1 MKTKSARLA
10 AVMAMTATTA
20 ALTLASSH
28 ALAAD
33 PITFGMMTEST
44 GPSSEAGIYQ
54 ANGAKLALDEINKAG
69 GVLGHQLEVRNEDN
83 QSTNPGSVLAISKLT
98 SAGNLSALI
107 ATVRSTQIQAISPTV
122 MRARMPILVGG
133 TDVGLTHTN
142 NPWIFRARPNDGY
155 SAKVIADYGV
165 NTMKLKKWAVIHST
179 DAFGNGGKNNLTEA
193 LKAAGITP
201 VIVQGFNSNSQDFTP
216 IVLAVKNS
224 GADIVATYIANSTDV
239 AIFGKQLR
247 QLGVK
252 ADWIGSPSVSTATA
266 MKLGGDALYG
276 SYSIADFS
284 PDSSPEAQ
292 AYAQKYR
299 AAYKVE
305 PDFYSAWAYDS
316 VKLLATAIKN
326 ANSTKADD
334 IAKALHDIKGY
345 KGVEGT
351 YTFDAN
357 GDGLHGYNIVKNDGG
372 KIVFVKHIDFSN
384 Q

>member
-1 MKTKSARLA
+1 
-10 AVMAMTATTA
+10 MAMTATTA
-20 ALTLASSH
+20 ALALASSH

>member
-1 MKTKSARLA
+1 MKTKSSRLA
-10 AVMAMTATTA
+10 AVMATTTA

-28 ALAAD
+28 ALAAAE

-69 GVLGHQLEVRNEDN
+69 GVLGHQIEVRNEDN

-122 MRARMPILVGG
+122 MRAGMPILVGG

-165 NTMKLKKWAVIHST
+165 NSMKLKKWAVVHST

-201 VIVQGFNSNSQDFTP
+201 VIVKGFNSNSQDFTP

-252 ADWIGSPSVSTATA
+252 AEWIGSPSVSTATA
-266 MKLGGDALYG
+266 IKLGGDALYG

-316 VKLLATAIKN
+316 VKLLALAIKN
-326 ANSTKADD
+326 ANSSKPDD
-334 IAKALHDIKGY
+334 ISKALHAIKGY

-372 KIVFVKHIDFSN
+372 KIVFVKHIDFNN

>member
-1 MKTKSARLA
+1 MKTTSPWLA
-10 AVMAMTATTA
+10 AATTVA
-20 ALTLASSH
+20 AATAAIAFASS

-44 GPSSEAGIYQ
+44 GPSSEAGVYQ

-69 GVLGHQLEVRNEDN
+69 GVLGHQLDVRNEDN

-98 SAGNLSALI
+98 SAGNLSALN
-107 ATVRSTQIQAISPTV
+107 ATARSTQIQANSPTV
-122 MRARMPILVGG
+122 MRSKLPNLVGG
-133 TDVGLTHTN
+133 TDVGLTHAN

-165 NTMKLKKWAVIHST
+165 NTLKLKKWAIIHST
-179 DAFGNGGKNNLTEA
+179 DALGNGGKNNLTEA
-193 LKAAGITP
+193 LKGAGIRP
-201 VIVQGFNSNSQDFTP
+201 VVVQGFTSNSQDFTP

-252 ADWIGSPSVSTATA
+252 AAWIGSPSVSTATA
-266 MKLGGDALYG
+266 MQLAGDALYG
-276 SYSIADFS
+276 SYSIADFA

-316 VKLLATAIKN
+316 VKLLALAIKN
-326 ANSTKADD
+326 ANSTKPDD
-334 IAKALHDIKGY
+334 IAKALHAIKGY

-351 YTFDAN
+351 YTFDGN
-357 GDGLHGYNIVKNDGG
+357 GDGLHGYNIVKNDSG
-372 KIVFVKHIDFSN
+372 KIVFVKHIDFA

>member
-1 MKTKSARLA
+1 MKKTSSWLA
-10 AVMAMTATTA
+10 AITATTA
-20 ALTLASSH
+20 AAASLALAST
-28 ALAAD
+28 AFAAD

-54 ANGAKLALDEINKAG
+54 ANGAKLAIDEINKAG
-69 GVLGHQLEVRNEDN
+69 GVLGRQLEVRNEDN

-122 MRARMPILVGG
+122 MRAKLPILVGG
-133 TDVGLTHTN
+133 TDVGLTHAN

-165 NTMKLKKWAVIHST
+165 NTLKLKKWAIVHST
-179 DAFGNGGKNNLTEA
+179 DAFGNGGKNNLTDA

-201 VIVQGFNSNSQDFTP
+201 VVVQGFTSNSQDFTP

-252 ADWIGSPSVSTATA
+252 AAWIGSPSVSTATA
-266 MKLGGDALYG
+266 MQLAGDALYG
-276 SYSIADFS
+276 SYSIADFA
-284 PDSSPEAQ
+284 PDSSPEAH

-316 VKLLATAIKN
+316 VKLLALAIKN
-326 ANSTKADD
+326 ANSAKPDD
-334 IAKALHDIKGY
+334 IAKALHAIKGY
-345 KGVEGT
+345 QGVEGT

-357 GDGLHGYNIVKNDGG
+357 GDGLHGYNIVKNDNG
-372 KIVFVKHIDFSN
+372 KIVFVKHIDFA

>member
-1 MKTKSARLA
+1 MKKTSSWLA
-10 AVMAMTATTA
+10 AITATTA
-20 ALTLASSH
+20 AAASLALATST
-28 ALAAD
+28 AFAAD

-54 ANGAKLALDEINKAG
+54 ANGAKLAIDEINKAG
-69 GVLGHQLEVRNEDN
+69 GVLGRQLEVRNEDN

-122 MRARMPILVGG
+122 MRAKLPILVGG
-133 TDVGLTHTN
+133 TDVGLTHAN

-155 SAKVIADYGV
+155 SARVIADYGV
-165 NTMKLKKWAVIHST
+165 NSLKLKKWAIVHST
-179 DAFGNGGKNNLTEA
+179 DAFGNGGEKALTEA

-201 VIVQGFNSNSQDFTP
+201 VIVQGFTSNSQDFTP

-252 ADWIGSPSVSTATA
+252 AAWIGSPSVSTATA
-266 MKLGGDALYG
+266 MQLAGDALYG
-276 SYSIADFS
+276 SYSIADFA

-316 VKLLATAIKN
+316 VKLLALAIKN
-326 ANSTKADD
+326 ANSTKPDD
-334 IAKALHDIKGY
+334 IAKALHAIKGY

-351 YTFDAN
+351 YTFDNN
-357 GDGLHGYNIVKNDGG
+357 GDGLHGYNIVKNDSG
-372 KIVFVKHIDFSN
+372 KIVFVKHIDFA